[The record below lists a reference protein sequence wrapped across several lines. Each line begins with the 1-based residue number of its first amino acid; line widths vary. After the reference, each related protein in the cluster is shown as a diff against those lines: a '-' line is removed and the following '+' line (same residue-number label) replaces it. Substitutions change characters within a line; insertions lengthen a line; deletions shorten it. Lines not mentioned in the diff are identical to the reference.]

1 MAKFRG
7 VVKQC
12 EVCGKEMKLSLSR
25 AAQGIRTCSLKCGY
39 AIRRVAN
46 KVPGV
51 KVKCEHCGKA
61 EVLPPSLS
69 ATYRFCSRKCKFES
83 PEYRAEQSARVLGGK
98 NPMFTG
104 EGRVGVSASGMRYS
118 RAGAHTENAKL
129 ARRRAIKKFA
139 SPAWAD
145 QAKIAAVYIEA
156 QRLTELTGTMHEVDH
171 VVPLQS
177 RFVCGLHVEHNLQV
191 LPATV
196 NRSKSNRH
204 WPDM

>member
-12 EVCGKEMKLSLSR
+12 EVCGKGMKLSLSR

-51 KVKCEHCGKA
+51 EVKCENCGKIEA
-61 EVLPPSLS
+61 LPPSLA
-69 ATYRFCSRKCKFES
+69 ATYRFCSRKCLFES
-83 PEYRAEQSARVLGGK
+83 PAYKAEQSARVLGDK
-98 NPMFTG
+98 NPRFTG
-104 EGRVGVSASGMRYS
+104 TGRHAVSAAGTPYR
-118 RAGAHTENAKL
+118 RAGKIAEA
-129 ARRRAIKKFA
+129 AAIKKRYAAKRGA
-139 SPAWAD
+139 SPAWAN
-145 QAKIAAVYIEA
+145 QTKIAAVYEEA
-156 QRLTELTGTMHEVDH
+156 QRLTELTGVAHEVDH

-177 RFVCGLHVEHNLQV
+177 RLVCGLHVEHNLQV

>member
-12 EVCGKEMKLSLSR
+12 EVCGVEFKQSQSR

-39 AIRRVAN
+39 TLRRVAN

-51 KVKCEHCGKA
+51 EVSCEHCGKA
-61 EVLPPSLS
+61 ETLPPSLA

-83 PEYRAEQSARVLGGK
+83 PTYRAEQAKRVSGTA

-104 EGRVGVSASGMRYS
+104 EGRACIS
-118 RAGAHTENAKL
+118 RAGRKYRRSEAGKENARIKRRQVQKL
-129 ARRRAIKKFA
+129 GAT
-139 SPAWAD
+139 PAWAD
-145 QAKIAAVYIEA
+145 QTKITAIYTEA
-156 QRLTELTGTMHEVDH
+156 QRLTELTGIRHEVDH

-177 RFVCGLHVEHNLQV
+177 RLVCGLHVEHNLQV
-191 LPATV
+191 IPATV

-204 WPDM
+204 WPDK